1 MARLLR
7 TQTNSANPL
16 NHEQI
21 EQVAALFQSA
31 PTVTEIEIRNNGVA
45 LRLRRAKPGALP
57 PPSAAKAAPATAPAA
72 SAAASGTTKSAP
84 AAAIDED
91 PIDIVARSGGELVTA
106 HMVGVFRATRSGKT
120 EADRAPIAPEAVV
133 TEGQSLGNVETMRI
147 LNDCAA
153 PVSGVVAHVYVSDGQ
168 PVEYGQVLFEIIP
181 APASNAESSAP

>member
-1 MARLLR
+1 M
-7 TQTNSANPL
+7 NSANLL

-21 EQVAALFQSA
+21 EQVAALFDAA
-31 PTVTEIEIRNNGVA
+31 PTITEIEIRNSGVA

-57 PPSAAKAAPATAPAA
+57 TANVAKPAPAIAAPIAAAGSQTKTAPAVVE
-72 SAAASGTTKSAP
+72 T
-84 AAAIDED
+84 DED

-120 EADRAPIAPEAVV
+120 ETDRAPIVPESLVS
-133 TEGQSLGNVETMRI
+133 EGQSLGNVETMRI
-147 LNDCAA
+147 LNECSA

-181 APASNAESSAP
+181 APNAESPAP